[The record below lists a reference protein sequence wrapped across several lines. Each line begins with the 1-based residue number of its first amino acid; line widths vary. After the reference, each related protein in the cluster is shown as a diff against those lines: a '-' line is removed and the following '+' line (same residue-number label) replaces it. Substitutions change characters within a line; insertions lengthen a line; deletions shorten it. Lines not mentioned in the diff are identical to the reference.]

1 MKTRQGIVY
10 LVGAGPGDPGL
21 ITVRGLDLVSRADV
35 IVHDRIIGYELLA
48 DARVDAEIIHVGKK
62 PGDRR
67 TQQED
72 LNRLM
77 IDRAQGGAM
86 VVRLKGGDPFVF
98 GRGFEELTTC
108 RDAGVD
114 CVVVPG
120 VTSAFAVPA
129 VAGIPITSRHLVRSI
144 AVVTAQM
151 ASDSTAP
158 PLDFAALS
166 RIDTV
171 SVLMGRSNLREFAQA
186 MIDAG
191 RDSDTPTASI
201 EWGTTYKQ
209 RVTKATLGTIADACR
224 REGLQAPIV
233 TVVGHAA
240 ALASAD
246 VMKSPSVLAGKC
258 IFVTHRLSAKSCL
271 RRRLSAVGASVIA
284 TPLVR
289 MVEPGDFT
297 ALDRALSGLE
307 DFDWI
312 LFDSA
317 AGVRAFCR
325 RLLAGGR
332 DVRALRSCKVAAFGE
347 ATRRTLYRR
356 GIRADVAAP
365 SSPRAMLPGEIDQLL
380 SAHDSRIIYPCDE
393 SADRTM
399 VHLLRRTGAQVTDV
413 ACFRTVERVLPKALR
428 ERIED
433 GVDAVVLADTE
444 AARRLAGTGVQ
455 LDRSALF
462 CINSEVA
469 SQARQCGLRVDTVVR
484 TRRCEDIYSAL
495 AQYFENRGTSSDPGP
510 EPDSAESIDAL

>member
-1 MKTRQGIVY
+1 MRKGQGIVY

-21 ITVRGLDLVSRADV
+21 ITVRGLDLISRADV
-35 IVHDRIIGYELLA
+35 IVHDRIMGYELLA
-48 DARVDAEIIHVGKK
+48 DARADAEIIHAGKK

-72 LNRLM
+72 LIRLM
-77 IDRAQGGAM
+77 IERALGGAM

-108 RDAGVD
+108 REAGVD

-144 AVVTAQM
+144 AVVTAKM

-166 RIDTV
+166 QIDTV
-171 SVLMGRSNLREFAQA
+171 SVLMGRSNLREFAQE

-191 RDSDTPTASI
+191 RDADTPTVSI

-209 RVTKATLGTIADACR
+209 RTIKATLGTIANACQ

-240 ALASAD
+240 ALVRD
-246 VMKSPSVLAGKC
+246 DLVTSPSPLAGKC
-258 IFVTHRLSAKSCL
+258 IFVAHRLSAKNGL
-271 RRRLSAVGASVIA
+271 RRRLSAAGAAVIA

-289 MVEPGDFT
+289 VLEPDDLT
-297 ALDRALSGLE
+297 SLDRALSGLE

-317 AGVRAFCR
+317 AGVRAFCG

-347 ATRRTLYRR
+347 APRRALFRS
-356 GIRADVAAP
+356 GIRADVASL
-365 SSPRAMLPGEIDQLL
+365 SSPHALLPGEIDQLL
-380 SAHDSRIIYPCDE
+380 SAHDARILYPCDE

-399 VHLLRRTGAQVTDV
+399 VHVLRRTGAQVTDV

-433 GVDAVVLADTE
+433 GVDAVVLLDTE
-444 AARRLAGTGVQ
+444 AARRLAGTGIRLNRFV
-455 LDRSALF
+455 LF
-462 CINSEVA
+462 CVHAEVA
-469 SQARQCGLRVDTVVR
+469 SQARECGLRVDMVVR
-484 TRRCEDIYSAL
+484 TRRCQDIFSAL
-495 AQYFENRGTSSDPGP
+495 TQYFENRSTSSDPGSK
-510 EPDSAESIDAL
+510 PDSAESVDAL